1 MFMKNKVQEAL
12 SKAACSL
19 LALAM
24 IAGPGFAD
32 ETATLSIKS
41 IPNVNVRM
49 YGFMENDLINDSAQ
63 MEVADLSGRAGQ
75 TDCPKA

>member
-1 MFMKNKVQEAL
+1 MLMKSKVREAL

-24 IAGPGFAD
+24 MAGPSFAD

-49 YGFMENDLINDSAQ
+49 YGFIENDLINDSTQGLTEELDNASP
-63 MEVADLSGRAGQ
+63 A
-75 TDCPKA
+75 KAST